1 MIRRVGFI
9 PNIVFLFGLKSL
21 SQMLSMQL
29 RSEGSS
35 IRFVAISLLI
45 FTAASFIG
53 YWYWS
58 PYYAADQ
65 IKNAIESGDTARMSK
80 FIDFPK
86 VRLNIQRQINNQ
98 IDLKLREF
106 QSQPVTTKNQIDLYS
121 FQLVDRLVRDLVTE
135 EGIAALISGKNKLT
149 RNSSLNPN
157 DGFKNVHLRAK
168 VADKGM
174 LGVDVEKKYGDS
186 VNRFYVTLSGKNR
199 PDDKVLITLS
209 REGFFFWRVTNVLLP
224 FGT

>member
-1 MIRRVGFI
+1 
-9 PNIVFLFGLKSL
+9 
-21 SQMLSMQL
+21 MQL

-45 FTAASFIG
+45 FPAASFIG

-157 DGFKNVHLRAK
+157 DGFKNVHLQAK

>member
-1 MIRRVGFI
+1 
-9 PNIVFLFGLKSL
+9 
-21 SQMLSMQL
+21 MQL

-121 FQLVDRLVRDLVTE
+121 FQLVDRFVRDLVTE

-157 DGFKNVHLRAK
+157 DGFKNVHLQAK

>member
-1 MIRRVGFI
+1 
-9 PNIVFLFGLKSL
+9 
-21 SQMLSMQL
+21 MQL

-157 DGFKNVHLRAK
+157 DGFKNVHLQAK

-186 VNRFYVTLSGKNR
+186 VNRFYVTLSGKSR

>member
-1 MIRRVGFI
+1 
-9 PNIVFLFGLKSL
+9 
-21 SQMLSMQL
+21 MQL

-149 RNSSLNPN
+149 RNSSLNSN
-157 DGFKNVHLRAK
+157 DGFKNVHLQAK

>member
-1 MIRRVGFI
+1 
-9 PNIVFLFGLKSL
+9 
-21 SQMLSMQL
+21 MQL

-157 DGFKNVHLRAK
+157 DGFKNVHLQAK

-186 VNRFYVTLSGKNR
+186 VNRFYVALSGKNR

>member
-1 MIRRVGFI
+1 
-9 PNIVFLFGLKSL
+9 
-21 SQMLSMQL
+21 MQL

-45 FTAASFIG
+45 FTAASFIV

-157 DGFKNVHLRAK
+157 DGFKNVHLQAK

>member
-1 MIRRVGFI
+1 
-9 PNIVFLFGLKSL
+9 
-21 SQMLSMQL
+21 MQL

-135 EGIAALISGKNKLT
+135 EGIVALISGKNKLT

-157 DGFKNVHLRAK
+157 DGFKNVHLQAK

-186 VNRFYVTLSGKNR
+186 VNRFYVSLSGKNR

>member
-1 MIRRVGFI
+1 
-9 PNIVFLFGLKSL
+9 
-21 SQMLSMQL
+21 MQL

-157 DGFKNVHLRAK
+157 DGFKNVHLQAK

-186 VNRFYVTLSGKNR
+186 VNRFYVTLSGKKR

>member
-1 MIRRVGFI
+1 
-9 PNIVFLFGLKSL
+9 
-21 SQMLSMQL
+21 MQL

-157 DGFKNVHLRAK
+157 DGFKNVNLQAK

>member
-1 MIRRVGFI
+1 
-9 PNIVFLFGLKSL
+9 
-21 SQMLSMQL
+21 MQL

-45 FTAASFIG
+45 FTSASFIG

-157 DGFKNVHLRAK
+157 DGFKNVHLQAK

>member
-1 MIRRVGFI
+1 MCSSDLT
-9 PNIVFLFGLKSL
+9 LFPYTTLF
-21 SQMLSMQL
+21 
-29 RSEGSS
+29 RS
-35 IRFVAISLLI
+35 
-45 FTAASFIG
+45 IG

-157 DGFKNVHLRAK
+157 DGFKNVHLQAK

>member
-1 MIRRVGFI
+1 ME
-9 PNIVFLFGLKSL
+9 
-21 SQMLSMQL
+21 L

-157 DGFKNVHLRAK
+157 DGFKNVHLQAK

>member
-1 MIRRVGFI
+1 
-9 PNIVFLFGLKSL
+9 
-21 SQMLSMQL
+21 MQL

-135 EGIAALISGKNKLT
+135 EGIAALISGKKKLT

-157 DGFKNVHLRAK
+157 DGFKNVHLQAK

>member
-1 MIRRVGFI
+1 
-9 PNIVFLFGLKSL
+9 
-21 SQMLSMQL
+21 MQL

-121 FQLVDRLVRDLVTE
+121 FQLVDRLVRDLLTE

-157 DGFKNVHLRAK
+157 DGFKNVHLQAK

>member
-1 MIRRVGFI
+1 
-9 PNIVFLFGLKSL
+9 
-21 SQMLSMQL
+21 MQL

-45 FTAASFIG
+45 FIAASFIG

-157 DGFKNVHLRAK
+157 DGFKNVHLQAK

>member
-1 MIRRVGFI
+1 
-9 PNIVFLFGLKSL
+9 
-21 SQMLSMQL
+21 MQL

-45 FTAASFIG
+45 FIAASFIG

-149 RNSSLNPN
+149 RNYSLNPN
-157 DGFKNVHLRAK
+157 DGFKNAHLQAK

>member
-1 MIRRVGFI
+1 
-9 PNIVFLFGLKSL
+9 
-21 SQMLSMQL
+21 MQL

-45 FTAASFIG
+45 FTAASFTG

-157 DGFKNVHLRAK
+157 DGFKNVHLQAK

>member
-1 MIRRVGFI
+1 
-9 PNIVFLFGLKSL
+9 
-21 SQMLSMQL
+21 MQL

-58 PYYAADQ
+58 PYYAAVQ

-157 DGFKNVHLRAK
+157 DGFKNVHLQAK

>member
-1 MIRRVGFI
+1 
-9 PNIVFLFGLKSL
+9 
-21 SQMLSMQL
+21 MQL

-80 FIDFPK
+80 FIYFPK

-149 RNSSLNPN
+149 RDSSLNPN
-157 DGFKNVHLRAK
+157 DGFKNVHLQAK

>member
-1 MIRRVGFI
+1 
-9 PNIVFLFGLKSL
+9 
-21 SQMLSMQL
+21 MQL

-106 QSQPVTTKNQIDLYS
+106 QSQPVTTKNQIGLYS

-157 DGFKNVHLRAK
+157 DGFKNVHLQAK

>member
-1 MIRRVGFI
+1 
-9 PNIVFLFGLKSL
+9 
-21 SQMLSMQL
+21 MQL

-121 FQLVDRLVRDLVTE
+121 FQLVARVVRDLVTE

-149 RNSSLNPN
+149 RDSSLNPN
-157 DGFKNVHLRAK
+157 DGFKNVHLQAK

>member
-1 MIRRVGFI
+1 
-9 PNIVFLFGLKSL
+9 
-21 SQMLSMQL
+21 MQL

-149 RNSSLNPN
+149 RDSSLNPN
-157 DGFKNVHLRAK
+157 DGFKNVHLQAK

-199 PDDKVLITLS
+199 PYDKFLITLS
-209 REGFFFWRVTNVLLP
+209 IECFFFWIVTNVLLP

>member
-1 MIRRVGFI
+1 MR
-9 PNIVFLFGLKSL
+9 
-21 SQMLSMQL
+21 L

-157 DGFKNVHLRAK
+157 DGFKNVHLQAK

>member
-1 MIRRVGFI
+1 
-9 PNIVFLFGLKSL
+9 
-21 SQMLSMQL
+21 MQL

-35 IRFVAISLLI
+35 IRFVAISLLT

-157 DGFKNVHLRAK
+157 DGFKNVHLQAK

>member
-1 MIRRVGFI
+1 
-9 PNIVFLFGLKSL
+9 
-21 SQMLSMQL
+21 MQL

-121 FQLVDRLVRDLVTE
+121 FQLVDCLVRDLVTE

-157 DGFKNVHLRAK
+157 DGFKNVHLQAK

>member
-1 MIRRVGFI
+1 
-9 PNIVFLFGLKSL
+9 
-21 SQMLSMQL
+21 MQL

-157 DGFKNVHLRAK
+157 DGFKNVHLQAK

-174 LGVDVEKKYGDS
+174 LGVGVEKKYGDS

>member
-1 MIRRVGFI
+1 
-9 PNIVFLFGLKSL
+9 
-21 SQMLSMQL
+21 MQL

-106 QSQPVTTKNQIDLYS
+106 QSQPVTTKNQIDLYT

-157 DGFKNVHLRAK
+157 DGFKNVHLQAK

-224 FGT
+224 FRT

>member
-1 MIRRVGFI
+1 
-9 PNIVFLFGLKSL
+9 
-21 SQMLSMQL
+21 MQL

-157 DGFKNVHLRAK
+157 DGFKNVHLQAK

-186 VNRFYVTLSGKNR
+186 VNRFYITLSGKNR

>member
-1 MIRRVGFI
+1 
-9 PNIVFLFGLKSL
+9 
-21 SQMLSMQL
+21 MQL

-149 RNSSLNPN
+149 RDSSLNPN
-157 DGFKNVHLRAK
+157 DGFKNVHLQAK

-174 LGVDVEKKYGDS
+174 LGVNVEKKYGDS

>member
-1 MIRRVGFI
+1 
-9 PNIVFLFGLKSL
+9 
-21 SQMLSMQL
+21 MQL

-157 DGFKNVHLRAK
+157 DGFKNVHLQAK

-199 PDDKVLITLS
+199 PDDKVLISLS

>member
-1 MIRRVGFI
+1 
-9 PNIVFLFGLKSL
+9 
-21 SQMLSMQL
+21 MQL

-65 IKNAIESGDTARMSK
+65 IKNAIESEDTARMSK

-157 DGFKNVHLRAK
+157 DGFKNVHLQAK

>member
-1 MIRRVGFI
+1 
-9 PNIVFLFGLKSL
+9 
-21 SQMLSMQL
+21 MQL

-149 RNSSLNPN
+149 RDSSLNPN
-157 DGFKNVHLRAK
+157 DGFKNVHLQAK

-224 FGT
+224 YGT

>member
-1 MIRRVGFI
+1 
-9 PNIVFLFGLKSL
+9 
-21 SQMLSMQL
+21 MQL

-35 IRFVAISLLI
+35 VRFVAISLLI

-121 FQLVDRLVRDLVTE
+121 FPLVDRLVRDLVTE

-157 DGFKNVHLRAK
+157 DGFKNVHLQAK

>member
-1 MIRRVGFI
+1 
-9 PNIVFLFGLKSL
+9 
-21 SQMLSMQL
+21 MQL

-53 YWYWS
+53 YWYCS

-157 DGFKNVHLRAK
+157 DGFKNVHLQAK

>member
-1 MIRRVGFI
+1 
-9 PNIVFLFGLKSL
+9 
-21 SQMLSMQL
+21 MQL

-98 IDLKLREF
+98 IDLKLLEF

-135 EGIAALISGKNKLT
+135 EGIVALISGKNKLT

-157 DGFKNVHLRAK
+157 DGFKNVHLQAK

>member
-1 MIRRVGFI
+1 
-9 PNIVFLFGLKSL
+9 
-21 SQMLSMQL
+21 MQL

-157 DGFKNVHLRAK
+157 DGFKNVHLQAK

-174 LGVDVEKKYGDS
+174 LGVDVEKKYGDR

>member
-1 MIRRVGFI
+1 
-9 PNIVFLFGLKSL
+9 
-21 SQMLSMQL
+21 MQL

-98 IDLKLREF
+98 IDIKLREF

-135 EGIAALISGKNKLT
+135 EGLAALISGKNKLT

-157 DGFKNVHLRAK
+157 DGFKNVHLQAK

>member
-1 MIRRVGFI
+1 
-9 PNIVFLFGLKSL
+9 
-21 SQMLSMQL
+21 MQL

-157 DGFKNVHLRAK
+157 DGFKNVHLQAK

-174 LGVDVEKKYGDS
+174 LGVDVEKKYGVS